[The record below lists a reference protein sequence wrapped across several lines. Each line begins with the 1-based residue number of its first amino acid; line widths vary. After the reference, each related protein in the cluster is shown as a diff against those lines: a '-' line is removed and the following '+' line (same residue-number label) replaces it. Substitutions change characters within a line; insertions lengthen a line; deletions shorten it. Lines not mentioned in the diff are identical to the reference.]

1 MTEAEAAPVES
12 ASRAPGLDAALPRTW
27 LQLAAGVAALIFLGG
42 ALAYFAI
49 TRADRPPAKSSV
61 DVGFLYD
68 MIAHHEQALQMSNIE
83 IVKGTTPGIQVFARE
98 ILLFQAY
105 EIGLMDRK
113 LDEWGYQRENPP
125 EEAMT
130 WMGMPVRHDDMPGM
144 ASADEMERL
153 SEATGTDTDALFI
166 ALMKDHH
173 AGGVHMA
180 EYAAKHADDAFVRDL
195 AGRMARNQRVEVGE
209 LDAARERADL
219 PASPAGHEP
228 AVIPSAAAH
237 GDDHGN

>member
-1 MTEAEAAPVES
+1 MTETEAAPSES
-12 ASRAPGLDAALPRTW
+12 RTRPSALDAALPRTW
-27 LQLAAGVAALIFLGG
+27 LQLVAGVAAMLFLGG
-42 ALAYFAI
+42 SIAYFAVS
-49 TRADRPPAKSSV
+49 TADRPPAKSSV

-68 MIAHHEQALQMSNIE
+68 MIAHHEQALQMANAE
-83 IVKGTTPGIQVFARE
+83 IVNGTTPSIQVFARE

-125 EEAMT
+125 QLAMT
-130 WMGMPVRHDDMPGM
+130 WMGMPVAHDDMPGM
-144 ASADEMERL
+144 ASAEEMDRL

-180 EYAAKHADDAFVRDL
+180 EYAAEHADDPFVRDL
-195 AGRMARNQRVEVGE
+195 AARMARNQGVEIGE
-209 LDAARERADL
+209 LDAARERARL
-219 PASPAGHEP
+219 SPAPTGHEP
-228 AVIPSAAAH
+228 ATMPQNE
-237 GDDHGN
+237 GDGH